1 MRGDPISGGARLL
14 AIPEAASYLGVSE
27 GTLRNWLSCRRL
39 AYVKVGRLTRIS
51 QKVLDAYIAAHTIQA
66 VDA

>member
-1 MRGDPISGGARLL
+1 MRHEAAGAASRLL
-14 AIPEAASYLGVSE
+14 AVPEAASYLGVSE

-51 QKVLDAYIAAHTIQA
+51 QKALDAYVAAHTIPA
-66 VDA
+66 VHE